1 MVFPHTI
8 LKVILARTPP
18 HRGASSPRVCGTS
31 RHLAVA
37 RVSSPKNRGHVT
49 RDFLWYFESSAR
61 SGFDPHGYGESATT
75 VHRIRYTR
83 GQHAAGPVPYV
94 ISRRFLRNMRL
105 LELLSAGRLWKT
117 LRPRSARYIALRVRP
132 VRTKNVDRRARAVL
146 LRVPGFIHHPGRA
159 RRVVFRGLSSELWTR
174 GLELDS
180 RPDTR
185 IGRILADSIPAS
197 RGHGPTLG
205 AFAPRRASSPET
217 ISFGDRYYR

>member
-1 MVFPHTI
+1 MDT
-8 LKVILARTPP
+8 
-18 HRGASSPRVCGTS
+18 ASR
-31 RHLAVA
+31 RL
-37 RVSSPKNRGHVT
+37 
-49 RDFLWYFESSAR
+49 
-61 SGFDPHGYGESATT
+61 
-75 VHRIRYTR
+75 RYTVSGTP

-185 IGRILADSIPAS
+185 IGRILADSIRRRRAGTGRHWAHSHPTSELPRNYIIRRSLLPVALLTEPTGLYRS
-197 RGHGPTLG
+197 YILPTL
-205 AFAPRRASSPET
+205 ARNSHDSLQVTRTSHPKTEPSSHMHPRRVLNGSA
-217 ISFGDRYYR
+217 

>member
-1 MVFPHTI
+1 
-8 LKVILARTPP
+8 
-18 HRGASSPRVCGTS
+18 
-31 RHLAVA
+31 
-37 RVSSPKNRGHVT
+37 
-49 RDFLWYFESSAR
+49 
-61 SGFDPHGYGESATT
+61 
-75 VHRIRYTR
+75 
-83 GQHAAGPVPYV
+83 
-94 ISRRFLRNMRL
+94 MRL

-205 AFAPRRASSPET
+205 AFAPDERAPPKLYHSEIVTAGSPIDGT
-217 ISFGDRYYR
+217 HWSISELYLADTRT

>member
-1 MVFPHTI
+1 
-8 LKVILARTPP
+8 
-18 HRGASSPRVCGTS
+18 
-31 RHLAVA
+31 
-37 RVSSPKNRGHVT
+37 
-49 RDFLWYFESSAR
+49 
-61 SGFDPHGYGESATT
+61 
-75 VHRIRYTR
+75 
-83 GQHAAGPVPYV
+83 
-94 ISRRFLRNMRL
+94 MRL

-205 AFAPRRASSPET
+205 AFALDERAASPET
-217 ISFGDRYYR
+217 ISLGRSLLPVALLTEPTGLYRSYILPTLARNSHDSLQVTRTSHPKTEPSSHMHPRRVLNGSA

>member
-1 MVFPHTI
+1 MIFCGI
-8 LKVILARTPP
+8 LSLQHDQVSTRMDT
-18 HRGASSPRVCGTS
+18 ASR
-31 RHLAVA
+31 RL
-37 RVSSPKNRGHVT
+37 
-49 RDFLWYFESSAR
+49 
-61 SGFDPHGYGESATT
+61 
-75 VHRIRYTR
+75 RYTVSGTP

-146 LRVPGFIHHPGRA
+146 LRVPGFIHHRTRA
-159 RRVVFRGLSSELWTR
+159 SCRFSRSELWTR

-205 AFAPRRASSPET
+205 AFAPDERAPPAPQKLYHSEIVTTGSPIDGT
-217 ISFGDRYYR
+217 HWSISELYLADTRT